1 MDLIQCKDPLSLDL
15 KELYDLNWP
24 FNLYFQSLLTKE
36 TEKIKLWL
44 DNLER
49 PRVAILLFRGSFNVI
64 GDREYFDCGESLSKL
79 VKNLNNNSSINHL
92 RVASLS
98 KKLVPKKIKE
108 FRLIK
113 EVCCGLFYL
122 NPKNFMPV
130 KTIIEIEPLGR
141 EDACKVVKNTSY
153 EIDEEYV
160 LRCISSAPSVAVKEN
175 GELLC
180 YMLVHLN
187 GSIGMLFTHETHR
200 KRGFASS
207 AISCLTEKQ
216 IKKGNPVFCYIVN
229 ENNDSRRVFERLGF
243 EHEAF
248 VSWLQYET
256 R

>member
-1 MDLIQCKDPLSLDL
+1 MDLIQCKDPSSLDL

-24 FNLYFQSLLTKE
+24 FSLFFQSLIMKE

-44 DNLER
+44 DNLKR
-49 PRVAILLFRGSFNVI
+49 PRVAILFFRGSFNVI

-79 VKNLNNNSSINHL
+79 MEKSNENSSIKQL

-98 KKLVPKKIKE
+98 KKLIPNKVKG

-113 EVCCGLFYL
+113 EVGCGLFYL
-122 NPKNFMPV
+122 NPENFMPM
-130 KTIIEIEPLGR
+130 KTNIEIEPLVQ

-153 EIDEEYV
+153 EIDEDYV
-160 LRCISSAPSVAVKEN
+160 LRCISIAPSVAVKEN

-216 IKKGNPVFCYIVN
+216 IKKGNPIFCYIVN

-243 EHEAF
+243 EHKAL